1 MTGVRKHFDESGQV
15 LLLTAVCMIAV
26 LTFLGF
32 AIDVGHF
39 RYVQRTLQ
47 EAADA
52 AALAGAAEVRSCS
65 GTADCPAM
73 QAAATDAMTEN
84 GFSGTTVLTN
94 CTGSAGSGVT
104 LMINNPVCEIPN
116 DPNSGKLNY
125 VEAVASEQVPT
136 YFARLVGIASETVAA
151 RAEAAH
157 GVGGPCIYALGGPPG
172 GPYNDTAAIGALA
185 AVLVHS
191 NCKIIDES
199 DNQDALDCAVG
210 LGITTTGIDVTGGA
224 KGGLLGLPL
233 CSSTPAPRTDV
244 PAPNPRD
251 PLAYLSA
258 PGTANNSCG
267 SGSGNTYNGSASQVN
282 ILLGGTYTFNPG
294 VYCGGIS
301 ITAALGS
308 NITFNPGTYVLT
320 QTSSGGLLGLGANG
334 GLNITVSALSTIT
347 GQGVTFYSEGGPS
360 TITVPETLDLS
371 NFNLSA
377 PTSGDYSGILF
388 YQPSSNTSADTF
400 LVSLAQGGVFNGAIY
415 SPDAT
420 LNYGVTALS
429 SSYNILVARDIVFL
443 ATVASTFGNDYSG
456 LQTGSPLNGDN
467 DTLVQ

>member
-1 MTGVRKHFDESGQV
+1 M
-15 LLLTAVCMIAV
+15 LTAVCMIVVMA
-26 LTFLGF
+26 FMGF

-39 RYVQRTLQ
+39 RYVKRSLQ

-52 AALAGAAEVRSCS
+52 AALAGAAEVRICEGTEDCS
-65 GTADCPAM
+65 AM
-73 QAAATDAMTEN
+73 QAAAQDAMTEN
-84 GFSGTTVLTN
+84 GFAGTTLLTN

-104 LMINNPVCEIPN
+104 LMINNPACAISS

-125 VEAVASEQVPT
+125 VEAVVSEQVPT
-136 YFARLVGIASETVAA
+136 YFTRLIGIDSETVSA

-157 GVGGPCIYALGGPPG
+157 GLGGPCIYALGGPPG
-172 GPYNDTAAIGALA
+172 GPYDDQAAIGALA

-199 DNQDALDCAVG
+199 DNADALDCVVG
-210 LGITTTGIDVTGGA
+210 LGITTPGIADSGGA
-224 KGGLLGLPL
+224 EGGLLGIPL
-233 CSSTPAPRTDV
+233 CSSTPAPNTYV

-251 PLAYLSA
+251 PLAYLTA
-258 PGTANNSCG
+258 PSTANNSCG
-267 SGSGNTYNGSASQVN
+267 SGSGGTYNGSASQVN

-301 ITAALGS
+301 ITAALGA

-320 QTSSGGLLGLGANG
+320 QTSTGLLGLGANG

-347 GQGVTFYSEGGPS
+347 GEGVTFYSEGGPS
-360 TITVPETLDLS
+360 TITVPETLGLS

-377 PTSGDYSGILF
+377 PTSGEYSGVLF

-400 LVSLAQGGVFNGAIY
+400 LVSLAQGGVFNGALY
-415 SPDAT
+415 TPDAT

-429 SSYNILVARDIVFL
+429 SSYNIIVARDITFL
-443 ATVASTFGNDYSG
+443 ATVASSFGNDYSG
-456 LQTGSPLNGDN
+456 LDTGSPLNGDDN
-467 DTLVQ
+467 TLVQ